1 MAKAAVSSAA
11 ERATDFTRIRFNVG
25 WWMRFGLFAR
35 RSFLPP
41 GIVPSR
47 RASPPPLLL
56 SSLLSIQRHREML
69 FKGYLVYFVYRK

>member
-25 WWMRFGLFAR
+25 WWMRFWPFRPAQLPSARHCPFA
-35 RSFLPP
+35 
-41 GIVPSR
+41 PSLTP
-47 RASPPPLLL
+47 SLLL